1 MLEKETSR
9 TLKVDYLAR
18 VEGEGSIFMRL
29 EGHQAKEVRLQ
40 IFEPPRFFEG
50 FLRGRA
56 QSEAPD
62 ITARICGICP
72 VAYQMSSCHAIERA
86 LGVTVGGELRKLRRL
101 LYTGEYIESHALH
114 LFMLHAPDFLGYED
128 ALLMAKDHPGVVKR
142 GLRMKKIG
150 NSLVEVLGGR
160 EIHPINVRLGG
171 FYRLPARSELE
182 ALLPELEWGLEAAR
196 ETVSWTA
203 GLAYPE
209 FEQDYEFVS
218 LRHPDEY
225 PVNEGRIVSN
235 KGLDIPV
242 DQYDEVFV
250 EEHDEHST
258 SLRSHIKGRG
268 PYLTGPMARFNLN
281 FDRLRPAARQAALRA
296 GLEPMCRNPFKS
308 LIVRAIELVQVFDE
322 AIAIIREYQP
332 PAEPHTDIPMR
343 AGTGHAVTE
352 APRGMLFHRYT
363 VAADGIIQDAKIV
376 APTSQ
381 NQRIIEE
388 DLRLMAPQLADL
400 DHARAT
406 WMAEQ
411 AVRNYDPCIS
421 CSCHFLHLH
430 IERE

>member
-1 MLEKETSR
+1 MPDNETSR
-9 TLKVDYLAR
+9 TLKVDYLSR

-29 EGHQAKEVRLQ
+29 EGRQAKEVRLQ

-56 QSEAPD
+56 QSEVPD

-72 VAYQMSSCHAIERA
+72 VAYQMSSSHAIERA
-86 LGVTVGGELRKLRRL
+86 LGVTVDGELRKLRRL
-101 LYTGEYIESHALH
+101 LYAGEYIESHALH

-150 NSLVEVLGGR
+150 NAVMEVLGGR

-171 FYRLPARSELE
+171 FYRLPARADLA

-196 ETVSWTA
+196 ETVSWTS
-203 GLAYPE
+203 GLAYLE

-225 PVNEGRIVSN
+225 PLNEGRIVSN
-235 KGLDIPV
+235 RGLDIPV
-242 DQYDEVFV
+242 DRYDEVFV

-268 PYLTGPMARFNLN
+268 PYLTGPLARFNLN

-296 GLEPMCRNPFKS
+296 GLEPVCRNPFKS

-322 AIAIIREYQP
+322 AISIIREYQP
-332 PAEPHTDIPMR
+332 PSAPHAEIPTR
-343 AGTGHAVTE
+343 AGTGFAVTE
-352 APRGMLFHRYT
+352 APRGMLFHRYS
-363 VAADGIIQDAKIV
+363 VDAEGIVQDAKIV

-400 DHARAT
+400 DPARAT

-421 CSCHFLHLH
+421 CSCHFLKLN
-430 IERE
+430 IERT

>member
-1 MLEKETSR
+1 MPEQESSR

-29 EGHQAKEVRLQ
+29 EGQQAREVRLQ

-72 VAYQMSSCHAIERA
+72 VAYQMSSSHAIERA
-86 LGVTVGGELRKLRRL
+86 LGVTVEGALRKLRRL
-101 LYTGEYIESHALH
+101 LYAGEYIESHALH

-128 ALLMAKDHPGVVKR
+128 ALLMAKDHPGVVTR

-150 NSLVEVLGGR
+150 NAVVELLGGR

-182 ALLPELEWGLEAAR
+182 TLLPELEWGLEAAR

-242 DQYDEVFV
+242 EQYDEIFV

-258 SLRSHIKGRG
+258 ALRSHIKGRG
-268 PYLTGPMARFNLN
+268 PYLTGPLARFNLN
-281 FDRLRPAARQAALRA
+281 FDRLRPPARQAALSA
-296 GLEPMCRNPFKS
+296 GLEPACRNPFKS

-322 AIAIIREYQP
+322 ALAIIREYQP
-332 PAEPHTDIPMR
+332 PPVPHVDIPTR
-343 AGTGHAVTE
+343 AGTGHAITE

-363 VAADGIIQDAKIV
+363 VDAEGIIQDAKIV

-388 DLRLMAPQLADL
+388 DLRLLAPQLAAL
-400 DHARAT
+400 DPARAT
-406 WMAEQ
+406 WLAEQ

-421 CSCHFLHLH
+421 CSCHFLKLD
-430 IERE
+430 IERV